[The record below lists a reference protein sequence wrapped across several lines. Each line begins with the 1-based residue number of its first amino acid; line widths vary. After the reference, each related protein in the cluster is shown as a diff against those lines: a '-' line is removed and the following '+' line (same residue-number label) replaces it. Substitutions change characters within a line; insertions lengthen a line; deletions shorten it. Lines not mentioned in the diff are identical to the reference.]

1 MFKAQKERK
10 ERRERRKDKPR
21 MKHRKKD
28 WQRDIKIMNE
38 EIEIESDRKL
48 RNRKRIKSKRTF
60 TDEIMESKEKNVLN
74 IRKEKKKKKT

>member
-1 MFKAQKERK
+1 
-10 ERRERRKDKPR
+10 
-21 MKHRKKD
+21 
-28 WQRDIKIMNE
+28 MNE

-74 IRKEKKKKKT
+74 IRKETKKKETWQHRNKEI

>member
-1 MFKAQKERK
+1 
-10 ERRERRKDKPR
+10 
-21 MKHRKKD
+21 
-28 WQRDIKIMNE
+28 MNE

-74 IRKEKKKKKT
+74 IRKETKKTKKHGNIETRKYRNKD

>member
-1 MFKAQKERK
+1 
-10 ERRERRKDKPR
+10 
-21 MKHRKKD
+21 
-28 WQRDIKIMNE
+28 MNE

-74 IRKEKKKKKT
+74 IRKETKKKPKKHGNMAT